1 MSSLSVA
8 TAATAASVDTTVTAA
23 TAVNNYLIH
32 TTAITPSA
40 AKLKTVSTKTGL
52 VRYSFYVLVPL
63 SAIAAVVF
71 CKCSKTS
78 RAEV

>member
-1 MSSLSVA
+1 MSSLSVTA
-8 TAATAASVDTTVTAA
+8 TPIAGTTITAAA
-23 TAVNNYLIH
+23 AVNNYLIH
-32 TTAITPSA
+32 TTEITTQSSS
-40 AKLKTVSTKTGL
+40 AKLKTVSIKTGL